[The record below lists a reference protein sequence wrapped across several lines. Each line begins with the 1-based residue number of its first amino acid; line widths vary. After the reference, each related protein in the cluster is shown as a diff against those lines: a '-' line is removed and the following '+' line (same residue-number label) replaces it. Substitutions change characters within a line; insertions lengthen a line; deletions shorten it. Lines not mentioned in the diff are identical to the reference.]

1 MVPPHSHRVSRVQW
15 YSGYSLLFFPF
26 AYETFTLC
34 GGPSHALLLGSN
46 IHFAVLTPAIFL
58 QPVWPLPRSLATTCG
73 ISVDFFSS
81 PYLDVSVQ
89 AVPHAHLWIQCTLTE
104 LHSAGFPHS
113 DIHGS
118 MPAFGS
124 PWLFADCCVL
134 RRLLVPRHS
143 PCALCSLTINHAL
156 ASCDAFLFH
165 SLPVSFCVQKDPFAC
180 SRLCTP
186 SYLCVRITWFF
197 GLFLDDNLFVVHMI
211 SHMVTLSLPFCL
223 LYLCSVFKVQSWIS
237 DVRYWILDLIP
248 IPFSENHVVCGLI
261 RWWALLRVTLCLMA
275 YVFLAVSPR
284 CFRSLVGS
292 SGLEPPTSRL
302 SGVRSNHLSYEPI

>member
-1 MVPPHSHRVSRVQW
+1 MVPPYSHRVSRVQW

-26 AYETFTLC
+26 AYETITLC

-46 IHFAVLTPAIFL
+46 MHYAVQTPAIFL

-113 DIHGS
+113 DTHGS

-156 ASCDAFLFH
+156 AFAFACE
-165 SLPVSFCVQKDPFAC
+165 SLGSLGCFSTIIFCV
-180 SRLCTP
+180 
-186 SYLCVRITWFF
+186 
-197 GLFLDDNLFVVHMI
+197 VHVI

-223 LYLCSVFKVQSWIS
+223 LYLCSVFKVQF
-237 DVRYWILDLIP
+237 R
-248 IPFSENHVVCGLI
+248 
-261 RWWALLRVTLCLMA
+261 ALLRVTLCLMA
-275 YVFLAVSPR
+275 YVFLVISP
-284 CFRSLVGS
+284 SLLSQLG
-292 SGLEPPTSRL
+292 GLKWTRTTDL
-302 SGVRSNHLSYEPI
+302 TLIRRAL